1 MRSRSQSANDL
12 FRKRIVFGEAGPSIL
27 NGPMNR
33 QKIINHSEP
42 GFGESRGICG
52 NDARNERVYIYAGTT
67 PARRKVK
74 REETLKAER

>member
-12 FRKRIVFGEAGPSIL
+12 LQEWIVFGEAGARIL

-42 GFGESRGICG
+42 SFGESRGICG
-52 NDARNERVYIYAGTT
+52 NEARNERVYIYAGTT
-67 PARRKVK
+67 PARREVK
-74 REETLKAER
+74 REEKLKAER